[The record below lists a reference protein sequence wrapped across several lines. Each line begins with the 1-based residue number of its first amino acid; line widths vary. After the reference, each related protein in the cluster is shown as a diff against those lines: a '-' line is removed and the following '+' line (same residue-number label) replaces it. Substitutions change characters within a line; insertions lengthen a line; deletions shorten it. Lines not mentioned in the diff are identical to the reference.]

1 FLPRTQVWF
10 CMILQLEEVSM
21 MARRVLPRVLAALL
35 FVITGVVPQ
44 LPAQRVVDLT
54 ASDGTKLKAS
64 YFAADKPGPG
74 GLLLHQCNRQ
84 RKVWDGLAQQLAAAG
99 INVLTVDYRGFGESG
114 GDSFDKLPPEQ
125 IAQIQVEKWPG
136 DINTP
141 FQ

>member
-35 FVITGVVPQ
+35 FAITGVVPQ

-54 ASDGTKLKAS
+54 GTDGTKLKAT
-64 YFAADKPGPG
+64 YFAAGKPGPG
-74 GLLLHQCNRQ
+74 VLLLHQCNRQ
-84 RKVWDGLAQQLAAAG
+84 RKVWDGLAPQLAPAG
-99 INVLTVDYRGFGESG
+99 TNVLTVDYRGFGESG

-136 DINTP
+136 DIDTA
-141 FQ
+141 F